1 MSDWNVTP
9 SAVGYALFFALFG
22 GFAASM
28 VVGSRTGS
36 DPLAVA
42 AGGVIAAIVFATI
55 FLGAAYSAD
64 GEDTANHGDDAA

>member
-1 MSDWNVTP
+1 MSEWNVTP
-9 SAVGYALFFALFG
+9 SSVGYALFFALFG

-28 VVGSRTGS
+28 VVGSATDS

-42 AGGVIAAIVFATI
+42 AGGAIALFVFAVV

-64 GEDTANHGDDAA
+64 DAV